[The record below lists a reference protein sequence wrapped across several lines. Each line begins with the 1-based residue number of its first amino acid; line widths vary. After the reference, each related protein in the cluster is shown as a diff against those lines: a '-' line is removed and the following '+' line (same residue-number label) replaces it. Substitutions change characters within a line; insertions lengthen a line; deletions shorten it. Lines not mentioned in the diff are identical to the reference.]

1 MGDSSIYGHI
11 AIAAVVLIAAF
22 GAPLPVASML
32 TAAGVLA
39 AHGKVN
45 IATLVIVS
53 SVAAIAGDGLGYV
66 VGRFG
71 LRWFGKWMA
80 ARPARGSNDPVGW
93 LRKGITRLVA
103 SKSMRQAAGWSDAV
117 LERRGSMGVLIVLT
131 RTVLAAFGPFV
142 NVLSGVRRYHIG
154 RFFLYDALGE
164 LAWVGM
170 YVGIGYIAG
179 AEGDGAMDALTNP
192 VVIAV
197 MVALAVIPMLFTARI
212 KPQPQPVYLTT
223 DSSGD

>member
-1 MGDSSIYGHI
+1 MVSSIYSHL
-11 AIAAVVLIAAF
+11 AIAVIVLIAAF

-39 AHGKVN
+39 ANGKMN

-66 VGRFG
+66 LGRFG
-71 LRWFGKWMA
+71 LRWFAKWAA

-93 LRKGITRLVA
+93 LRKGLHRLVE
-103 SKSMRQAAGWSDAV
+103 SKSMRQAAGWSDAM
-117 LERRGSMGVLIVLT
+117 LARRGSMGILIVLT

-170 YVGIGYIAG
+170 YVGIGYVAG
-179 AEGDGAMDALTNP
+179 IEGDGAVDALTNP
-192 VVIAV
+192 IVITV
-197 MVALAVIPMLFTARI
+197 MIALAVLPMLFTMRI
-212 KPQPQPVYLTT
+212 KPQPQPVYL
-223 DSSGD
+223 SSDFSAD